1 MSINRR
7 PEMTR
12 PLKIAFVKAR
22 WHDQIVDQVQVGFEA
37 EIKRQGRVCNLREVH
52 VPGALEMPLVAK
64 KLAETGNYD
73 GVVCAALVVNG
84 GIYKHEFVAQAVVD
98 GLVRASMDT
107 GIPIYSVSLTP
118 HEFQESTDHIEFY
131 SKHVVKKGAE
141 VANAVVMMD
150 ALEI

>member
-1 MSINRR
+1 
-7 PEMTR
+7 MTR

-22 WHDQIVDQVQVGFEA
+22 WHAAIVDQTQVGFEA
-37 EIKRQGRVCNLREVH
+37 EMKSRGRECHLTEIH

-64 KLAETGNYD
+64 KLAETGKYD

-84 GIYKHEFVAQAVVD
+84 GIYRHEFVAQAVVD

-107 GIPIYSVSLTP
+107 GVPVYSVSLTP
-118 HEFQESTDHIEFY
+118 HEFQESEDHIEFY
-131 SKHVVKKGAE
+131 SKHFIKKGAE
-141 VANAVVMMD
+141 AANAVLVMD